1 MKIEE
6 ILAVKHLSV
15 EFQTSDGK
23 KQVVKDVSLSLRQGE
38 VLALVGESGCGKTVL
53 CRSILKLLPKS
64 ASVTGEAIQYKDQNL
79 IGYNEKKMQ
88 QIRGHGIAMV
98 FQDPQSTLNPT
109 ITVGS
114 QMEEAILLHEK
125 ALNQKKREKDFEK
138 NKKKSAKERAIELMK
153 LVGIKD
159 AEQRYDLY
167 PYHFSGGM
175 RQRCVLA
182 IALASNPKLL
192 IADEPTTALDVTI
205 QEQILQLI
213 RELNEKLGMSVLFI
227 THDMGAVANLCH
239 NVKVMYLGQVVE
251 EASTEELFQNPL
263 HPYTQGLLSC
273 IPHLG
278 VKKGEPL
285 PVIEGSVPPL
295 SKVPVGCHFCTRC
308 KMADQ
313 HCMEHEPPACE
324 VAPGHVVKCWK
335 YAESG
340 KQEV

>member
-1 MKIEE
+1 MEE
-6 ILAVKHLSV
+6 RLLDIKNLKVSFNV
-15 EFQTSDGK
+15 GK
-23 KQVVKDVSLSLRQGE
+23 KKLTAVENVGFSLDKGQVIGI
-38 VLALVGESGCGKTVL
+38 VGESGCGKSVTAT
-53 CRSILKLLPKS
+53 SILRLVPP
-64 ASVTGEAIQYKDQNL
+64 SVSVIGEESQILFQGEDLTKVSEARMR
-79 IGYNEKKMQ
+79 E
-88 QIRGHGIAMV
+88 IRGNEISMI
-98 FQDPQSTLNPT
+98 FQEPMSSLNPVYR
-109 ITVGS
+109 IGD
-114 QMEEAILLHEK
+114 QMMEMIRTHNKQISKK
-125 ALNQKKREKDFEK
+125 AALDQCVEMLKR
-138 NKKKSAKERAIELMK
+138 
-153 LVGIKD
+153 VGIPSP
-159 AEQRYDLY
+159 EQRIREFPHQL
-167 PYHFSGGM
+167 SGGM
-175 RQRCVLA
+175 RQRVM
-182 IALASNPKLL
+182 IAMALLCKPKLL